1 MSTYI
6 HKRRDIEDQYEISA
20 KQMGGF
26 EYEFLGKLPREMITA
41 DKILSN
47 EPTVLS
53 RNDLMKRLNYE
64 ESMLSD
70 GLDMIK
76 RIKKRL
82 KMGY

>member
-1 MSTYI
+1 MSTYF
-6 HKRRDIEDQYEISA
+6 HKRRDIEDRYEISA
-20 KQMGGF
+20 EQMEGF
-26 EYEFLGKLPREMITA
+26 EYEFLGKLSHEMITA
-41 DKILSN
+41 DKILDSG
-47 EPTVLS
+47 PTILS
-53 RNDLMKRLNYE
+53 RNDLMKRLNFE

>member
-6 HKRRDIEDQYEISA
+6 HKRRGIEDQYEISA
-20 KQMGGF
+20 ELMGGF
-26 EYEFLGKLPREMITA
+26 EYDLLGKLPHEMITT
-41 DKILSN
+41 DKILTS

-70 GLDMIK
+70 GLEMIK
-76 RIKKRL
+76 RIKKRIN
-82 KMGY
+82 MGY